1 VSKTSGEAKHWRV
14 SYYPIRARGAVI
26 GVGLIASDVTDET
39 RAERATERVANLS
52 RRLAAIV
59 ESSQDAIIGKDL
71 DGIVTSWN
79 SGAESVFG
87 YSAAEMVGAPILRL
101 VPLDRVDEEI
111 RILGGIRRG
120 ESVIQ
125 LETVRSTKSGRLVDV
140 SITASPI
147 RDADGRVVGASK
159 IAGDVPIMRAR

>member
-1 VSKTSGEAKHWRV
+1 MAKTSGEAKHWRV

-87 YSAAEMVGAPILRL
+87 YSAAEMVGTPILRWS
-101 VPLDRVDEEI
+101 R
-111 RILGGIRRG
+111 GGSHTRR
-120 ESVIQ
+120 ES
-125 LETVRSTKSGRLVDV
+125 TPRGGDTRS
-140 SITASPI
+140 A
-147 RDADGRVVGASK
+147 GAS
-159 IAGDVPIMRAR
+159 